1 MKSFKQHLIETAKTA
16 TNISGIWAQ
25 QPNFTTH
32 QGFVDRP
39 RTRGIANTMSGLYS
53 GIGGQ
58 PFFDVN
64 PKAAEMF
71 MAWIEGGMI
80 GEAPWPPVLLP
91 CDSCNADETDWSHPT
106 TWHAAI
112 NWFMS
117 GDIGNGQTPFNAWW
131 EAAGQPEIPWDFE
144 FGMIQAAVGNIYYLN
159 LYANGSWAPWGEG
172 DGCQNTGGCEG
183 LAFFKD
189 IFAGN

>member
-39 RTRGIANTMSGLYS
+39 RTRGIANITSGLYS
-53 GIGGQ
+53 GGGL

-91 CDSCNADETDWSHPT
+91 CDSCNADETDWSHPA

-112 NWFMS
+112 NWFMT
-117 GDIGNGQTPFNAWW
+117 GDIGNGETPMNVWW
-131 EAAGQPEIPWDFE
+131 EAAGEPQVPSDF
-144 FGMIQAAVGNIYYLN
+144 FMFAMPAALGSTYHLN
-159 LYANGSWAPWGEG
+159 LLVNGTFGGWGE
-172 DGCQNTGGCEG
+172 QGGCEANQCEVLG
-183 LAFFKD
+183 FWKD
-189 IFAGN
+189 MFAGN